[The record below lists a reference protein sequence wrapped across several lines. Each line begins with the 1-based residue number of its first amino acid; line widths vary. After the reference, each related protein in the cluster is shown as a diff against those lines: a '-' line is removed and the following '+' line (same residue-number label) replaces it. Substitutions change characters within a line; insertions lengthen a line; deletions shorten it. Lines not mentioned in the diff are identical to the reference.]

1 VKANH
6 HNIKYKKN
14 MNSKELS
21 DILNLLDSSGGKY
34 VVVEDG
40 KPKYA
45 IMDMEEYKK
54 MAINQDSLSSLSK
67 DDLIKKINKD
77 IALWHETQNEESV
90 EENLIDARDNLNDDT
105 QYYYE
110 IDREVEKDKDTKEY
124 F

>member
-1 VKANH
+1 
-6 HNIKYKKN
+6 